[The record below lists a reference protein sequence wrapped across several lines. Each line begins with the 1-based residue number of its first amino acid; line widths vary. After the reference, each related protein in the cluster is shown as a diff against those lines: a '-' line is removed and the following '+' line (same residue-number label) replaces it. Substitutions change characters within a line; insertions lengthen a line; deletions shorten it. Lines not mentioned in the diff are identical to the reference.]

1 MDSDGAMAFQFL
13 SPEWVAAAQEIR
25 GRFESRL
32 GRIDTP
38 VRINH
43 VITGTPFGDDDTV
56 LAHMDTADGTLL
68 LDLGAIADADA
79 TVTADYETAKNILL
93 SSDPQLTLHAMLT
106 GKLKI
111 EGDSQK
117 VLSLQSHIGQFDGAQ
132 EIAEEL
138 LSELRAITD

>member
-1 MDSDGAMAFQFL
+1 
-13 SPEWVAAAQEIR
+13 
-25 GRFESRL
+25 
-32 GRIDTP
+32 
-38 VRINH
+38 
-43 VITGTPFGDDDTV
+43 
-56 LAHMDTADGTLL
+56 MDTADGTLL